1 MRRGGEF
8 RPDVVSTTAG
18 IAPIQGEKMAMLRNK
33 AAILRKISLREAL
46 TPQLSFYWAVS
57 NLNEGES
64 LQVLIGNNPVLTLD
78 HTAPQDQW
86 VKAQVD
92 LSSHAGKMVMLRIEL
107 EGSPD
112 TRLFIDDVVI
122 NEP

>member
-1 MRRGGEF
+1 
-8 RPDVVSTTAG
+8 
-18 IAPIQGEKMAMLRNK
+18 MAMLRNK